1 MSSPIEFYF
10 DFYSPYG
17 YLASLRI
24 DEIAARQGRD
34 VIWRPFLLGPAFAAT
49 GHRPLLDTPLMGEY
63 AALDFARSARLQ
75 GAAFRLPD
83 EFPKAALAPS
93 RAYYWLFDERP
104 ETARQLAKAVYEATF
119 GQGRDGTQ
127 PELVAEL
134 AEPLGIDKASLLAA
148 IGTPEIKQRLKRET
162 DAAMQRGVFGS
173 PFVFIGDEPFWG
185 NDRLEQVERWLQT
198 GGW

>member
-1 MSSPIEFYF
+1 MSSAIDFYF

-24 DEIAARQGRD
+24 DEIAARVGRE
-34 VIWRPFLLGPAFAAT
+34 VVWRPFLLGPAFSAT

-63 AALDFARSARLQ
+63 VARDFARSARLQ
-75 GAAFRLPD
+75 GAAFQLPE

-93 RAYYWLFDERP
+93 RAYYWLVDQQP
-104 ETARQLAKAVYEATF
+104 ETARALAKAVYLATF
-119 GQGRDGTQ
+119 AEGRDGTR

-134 AEPLGIDKASLLAA
+134 AQPLGVDAEKLLAA
-148 IGTPEIKQRLKRET
+148 IASPAVKQRLKTET
-162 DAAMQRGVFGS
+162 EAALQRGVFGS
-173 PFVFIGDEPFWG
+173 PFILVGDEPFWG
-185 NDRLEQVERWLQT
+185 NDRLDQVAHWLQS

>member
-1 MSSPIEFYF
+1 MPATIDFYF

-24 DEIAARQGRD
+24 DEIAARHGCD
-34 VIWRPFLLGPAFAAT
+34 VVWHPFLLGPAFAAT
-49 GHRPLLDTPLMGEY
+49 GHRPLLDTPLMGDY
-63 AALDFARSARLQ
+63 AAHDFARSARLQ
-75 GAAFRLPD
+75 GAKFRLPE

-93 RAYYWLFDERP
+93 RAYYWLFDVQP
-104 ETARQLAKAVYEATF
+104 ETAKQLAKTVYRITF
-119 GQGRDGTQ
+119 EQGRDGTQ
-127 PELVAEL
+127 PELVADL
-134 AEPLGIDKASLLAA
+134 AEPLGVDRQQLLTA
-148 IGTPEIKQRLKRET
+148 IATPEVKARLKQET
-162 DAAMQRGVFGS
+162 QAAMARGVFGS